1 MRAQAGIAI
10 LPALAAAVKLVQ
22 APEALVALVAEE
34 GLSLRVVGENWTL
47 REQLDVADEETKVLE
62 SGVAVAPLRVLHA
75 ALRRAPAWPVELSAD
90 EEGQIKTWWPGGEY
104 EFPAQVSEQRD
115 LLLDAGRW
123 TNAGEEREVDL
134 AELAAAV
141 RSVAWC
147 ASDDLSRPILTGV
160 ALTLAPEVAA
170 VATDGFRVAYFRKAG
185 VGSSPL
191 VLPAKDP
198 MRALAA
204 LPRSGAARMGSSGDE
219 VWIEA
224 VGVKVWIRRLEGTY
238 PDLAAALPPSFAAS
252 VRLAR
257 SEAVQ
262 AAARAELF
270 GVPGF
275 SNERSPVRLR
285 WGGGKLEVSVES
297 VFVGTMAESLA
308 GEGEG
313 EMEICFNP
321 VFLLQGLRAV
331 EPDSEGRLKLE
342 FSAPLG
348 AARVSGNGK
357 VEVYLMPM
365 RVH

>member
-1 MRAQAGIAI
+1 MKVRAGMGILA
-10 LPALAAAVKLVQ
+10 ALSAAVKLAQ

-34 GLSLRVVGENWTL
+34 GLSLRVVGEDWVL
-47 REQLDVADEETKVLE
+47 RGQLEVADEETEVLE
-62 SGVAVAPLRVLHA
+62 NGAAVAPLRVLHA

-90 EEGQIKTWWPGGEY
+90 DEGRLKVWWPGGEY
-104 EFPAQVSEQRD
+104 AFPGQVSEQGD
-115 LLLDAGRW
+115 LLLDSGRW

-147 ASDDLSRPILTGV
+147 ASDDLSRPILTAV

-191 VLPAKDP
+191 VVPAKDL

-204 LPRSGAARMGSSGDE
+204 LPRSGAAKTGNSGDE
-219 VWIEA
+219 IWIGA
-224 VGVKVWIRRLEGTY
+224 AGVTVWIRCLEGAY

-252 VRLAR
+252 VRVAR
-257 SEAVQ
+257 AAAVQ

-270 GVPGF
+270 GVSPLAG
-275 SNERSPVRLR
+275 ERAPVRLR
-285 WGGGKLEVSVES
+285 WGGEKLEVSVES
-297 VFVGTMAESLA
+297 ALVGTMAESLA
-308 GEGEG
+308 GEGAG
-313 EMEICFNP
+313 EMEILFNP
-321 VFLLQGLRAV
+321 VFLLQALRAV

-342 FSAPLG
+342 FSSPLG

-357 VEVYLMPM
+357 AEVYLMPM
-365 RVH
+365 RMP